1 VNDPDATTSFPV
13 VEFSSE
19 PNGTSRRDAFLAED
33 TIIPPGDTIK
43 SHTTVAANV
52 NQARFEPTVF
62 GAVRRYRVL
71 VITMAILAAVLAAAY
86 SLHKPKIYQA
96 EANVTV
102 PLPVSLQTSTD
113 PGQYFDSQ
121 ALLLESQGVA
131 QQAANIANA
140 ELGNNLLDVQ
150 DFYGKHSSLLVSP
163 PTTATP
169 GAYGATIVAVSFRG
183 SSAEIAQLGLNAVI
197 QAFDEAVSNAIRA
210 QTNATVAAID
220 KAINQSKSPVQQ
232 AALETQRTQVLVNE
246 QSDLAQAP
254 TAVIGP
260 ATRANGKWA
269 VDGAIGLVAGLLVGV
284 ALAYALAVRR
294 RRIADRQDP
303 AVIYDV
309 PMMAEIPAF
318 KAKRDPLPMADDPD
332 SAAAEA
338 FRFAAV
344 SVERIHAARG
354 PLSLALV
361 SPVGRVGKSTLVANL
376 ALAIAEGG
384 TRLLVVDADPADD
397 GVTAILLPGIQ
408 ISEGFEQV
416 LSGRRAPAACLKRS
430 PFNDAITVLGS
441 SPSTPRLVTG
451 AARLRAARALFTQY
465 RKSFD
470 IVLIDCP
477 ALLRVADA
485 TEMVNAAD
493 AAIVVVNPDDQIP
506 DHLEM
511 ADWLTQGSSC
521 VIGYLYS
528 RVQMPCADARQ
539 GRGGSVARPVVPQ
552 VHPNGDG
559 VRPPDDGRRPS
570 QQPQG

>member
-1 VNDPDATTSFPV
+1 M

-19 PNGTSRRDAFLAED
+19 PNGTSRRDAFPAED

-43 SHTTVAANV
+43 SHTTITANV

-71 VITMAILAAVLAAAY
+71 VITIAILCALLAAAY

-102 PLPVSLQTSTD
+102 PLPVSLQTSAD

-131 QQAANIANA
+131 QQAANIANR
-140 ELGNNLLDVQ
+140 ELGTNLIDVQ
-150 DFYGKHSSLLVSP
+150 DFYGNHSSLVVSP
-163 PTTATP
+163 PATVTP
-169 GAYGATIVAVSFRG
+169 GGYGATIVAVSFKG
-183 SSAEIAQLGLNAVI
+183 SSPEIVQVGLNAVI
-197 QAFDEAVSNAIRA
+197 QAFDKAVSDAISA
-210 QTNATVAAID
+210 QANATVAGID
-220 KAINQSKSPVQQ
+220 KAVNQSKSPAQQ
-232 AALETQRTQVLVNE
+232 AALETQRAQVLVNE
-246 QSDLAQAP
+246 QSDLARAP
-254 TAVIGP
+254 TAVVGP

-269 VDGAIGLVAGLLVGV
+269 LNAAIGLVAGLLVGV

-294 RRIADRQDP
+294 RKITNRQDP

-318 KAKRDPLPMADDPD
+318 KAKRDPLPMAHDPD

-344 SVERIHAARG
+344 SVERIHAARSG

-361 SPVGRVGKSTLVANL
+361 SPVGSIGKSTLVANL

-397 GVTAILLPGIQ
+397 GVTAMLLPGIQ
-408 ISEGFEQV
+408 MSEGFEQV
-416 LSGRRAPAACLKRS
+416 LSGRRAAAECLKRS

-451 AARLRAARALFTQY
+451 AARLIAVRTLLAQY

-485 TEMVNAAD
+485 TELVNAAD
-493 AAIVVVNPDDQIP
+493 AAMVVVNPDDQIP

-528 RVQMPCADARQ
+528 RVQMPSADAHHR
-539 GRGGSVARPVVPQ
+539 RGGSVARPVVPQ
-552 VHPNGDG
+552 AHPNVDG
-559 VRPPDDGRRPS
+559 VQPWDDSRQPS